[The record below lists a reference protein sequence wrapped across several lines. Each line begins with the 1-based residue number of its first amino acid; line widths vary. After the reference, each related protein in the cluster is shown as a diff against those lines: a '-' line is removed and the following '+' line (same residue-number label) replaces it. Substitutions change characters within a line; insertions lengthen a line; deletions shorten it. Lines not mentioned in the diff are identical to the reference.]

1 MLPVLKKLARTLPAL
16 LGILLLGGAIY
27 VVWNEFHH
35 LKIADI
41 RAALAEIPPRA
52 LVVSFIWTVLSYGV
66 LTFYDRLGTMFAGNK
81 VSYRRVAFASFCAYA
96 LSHNLGFAAVSGAA
110 VRYRLYA
117 HWGLSPVQIA
127 KVIAFCSLTFGLGGM
142 VLGGCILFLEPEAVP
157 FLGTLIPHWGMYAIG
172 AAMWAIVVGYI
183 SLSRF
188 VGKFTVFG
196 VEIELPHWKMA
207 FVQVALATVDVAVT
221 AAIMYQLLPDAPNL
235 TFVRFLGVYL
245 SSYSAGLAAN
255 VPGGLGVFDA
265 AMLLGLKPYMS
276 EPRILGGIV
285 VFRLYYYIIPL
296 FIAGTLFSGNE
307 ILLRGGA
314 MFRRKGPRGKAAGT
328 TPARSVFSERSFAVV
343 ASTGSVALCGAMLL
357 AIGVLDDRPQ
367 FPWFDADFA
376 EVAASAGQ
384 FIPSLIGAALM
395 VLAIGLTRRVTLAWF
410 MTIVMLLAGAFY
422 TMIQGSSSWV
432 PAVLLLTALLIAP
445 FRGAYYRHARLVARP
460 LQPGTLV
467 PLLVLAVCAL
477 NLAMLEPKVR
487 GLYENSLFD
496 LVTSSDFSN
505 GSRVTLAL
513 VVVLGLYALWRL
525 IRPVRVGWLAWAGE
539 GRLRYAALGTLPPA
553 TADGVVF
560 GESERAAIPFR
571 RVGRVLLGLGDPAGA
586 ESDRVSA
593 IWNLRDLALQ
603 ERRDPA
609 VYRGGSEL
617 AKVYEDL
624 GLTPVAL
631 GQDGLLSTEA
641 STGSSEFLYCLAERD
656 LGVLV
661 PMLPEVATV
670 GMRKAAE

>member
-1 MLPVLKKLARTLPAL
+1 MLPLLKKVARQLPAV
-16 LGILLLGGAIY
+16 LGVLLLGGAIY
-27 VVWNEFHH
+27 VVWKEFHH

-41 RAALAEIPPRA
+41 RAALADISTRA
-52 LVVSFIWTVLSYGV
+52 LIGSFIWTVLSYGV

-117 HWGLSPVQIA
+117 HWGLTPVQIA

-142 VLGGCILFLEPEAVP
+142 VLGGCILFIEPEAVP
-157 FLGTLIPHWGMYAIG
+157 FLGTVIPHWGMYLIG
-172 AAMWAIVVGYI
+172 LLLWGIVVGYI

-188 VGKFTVFG
+188 VGKFTLFG
-196 VEIELPHWKMA
+196 VYIELPHWKMA

-235 TFVRFLGVYL
+235 TFARFLGVYL
-245 SSYSAGLAAN
+245 SSYTAGLAAN
-255 VPGGLGVFDA
+255 IPGGLGVFDT
-265 AMLLGLKPYMS
+265 AMLLGLEPYMS
-276 EPRILGGIV
+276 APRILGGIV

-307 ILLRGGA
+307 IFVRGGA
-314 MFRRKGPRGKAAGT
+314 LFRRGKAGAKAGART
-328 TPARSVFSERSFAVV
+328 TASTVFSERSFAVV
-343 ASTGSVALCGAMLL
+343 TSTGSVALCGAMLL
-357 AIGVLDDRPQ
+357 AIGVLDDKPQ

-376 EVAASAGQ
+376 DAAADAGQ

-395 VLAIGLTRRVTLAWF
+395 VFAIGLTRRVTFAWL
-410 MTIVMLLAGAFY
+410 MTIILLVVGAVY
-422 TMIQGSSSWV
+422 TTAQGASTWV
-432 PAVLLLTALLIAP
+432 PAVLLFTAILIAP
-445 FRGAYYRHARLVARP
+445 FREAYYRHARLVKSP

-477 NLAMLEPKVR
+477 NLALLEPKVR
-487 GLYENSLFD
+487 GMAENSLFE
-496 LVTSSDFSN
+496 LVLSPDVSN

-513 VVVLGLYALWRL
+513 VVLLGLFALWRL
-525 IRPVRVGWLAWAGE
+525 IRPVRVRWLEWKGE
-539 GRLRYAALGTLPPA
+539 GRLLYASLGVDPPA
-553 TADGVVF
+553 NADGVVF
-560 GESERAAIPFR
+560 GENERAAVPFR

-603 ERRDPA
+603 EHRDPA
-609 VYRGGSEL
+609 VYRGGPDL
-617 AKVYEDL
+617 ARVYEDL

-631 GQDGLLSTEA
+631 GRDGLLSTEP
-641 STGSSEFLYCLAERD
+641 STTSDEYLYCVVERD
-656 LGVLV
+656 LGVLG
-661 PMLPEVATV
+661 PLLPEIA
-670 GMRKAAE
+670 RRRLPAAAE

>member
-1 MLPVLKKLARTLPAL
+1 
-16 LGILLLGGAIY
+16 
-27 VVWNEFHH
+27 VWKEFHH
-35 LKIADI
+35 LKISDI
-41 RAALAEIPPRA
+41 RAALSEISTKA
-52 LVVSFIWTVLSYGV
+52 LVASFIWTVLSYGV
-66 LTFYDRLGTMFAGNK
+66 LTFYDRLGTIFAGNK

-117 HWGLSPVQIA
+117 HWGLTPVQIA

-142 VLGGCILFLEPEAVP
+142 VLGGCILMIEPEAVP
-157 FLGTLIPHWGMYAIG
+157 FLGTLIPHWGMYLIAVLL
-172 AAMWAIVVGYI
+172 WSIVVGYI

-188 VGKFTVFG
+188 VGKFTLFG
-196 VEIELPHWKMA
+196 VQVELPHWKMA

-235 TFVRFLGVYL
+235 TFARFLGVYL
-245 SSYSAGLAAN
+245 SSYTAGLAAN
-255 VPGGLGVFDA
+255 IPGGLGVFDT
-265 AMLLGLKPYMS
+265 AMLLGLEPYMS
-276 EPRILGGIV
+276 APRILGGIV

-307 ILLRGGA
+307 IFMRGGA
-314 MFRRKGPRGKAAGT
+314 LFRRGKGGT
-328 TPARSVFSERSFAVV
+328 KISGRTTASSVFSERSFAVI

-357 AIGVLDDRPQ
+357 AIGVLDDKPQ

-376 EVAASAGQ
+376 EVAANAGQ

-395 VLAIGLTRRVTLAWF
+395 VFAIGLTRRVTLAWL
-410 MTIVMLLAGAFY
+410 MTIILLVFGAVY
-422 TMIQGSSSWV
+422 TTAQGASTWV
-432 PAVLLLTALLIAP
+432 PAVLLFTAILIAP
-445 FRGAYYRHARLVARP
+445 FREAYYRHARLVKSP

-467 PLLVLAVCAL
+467 PLLVLAVCVL
-477 NLAMLEPKVR
+477 NLTILEPKVR
-487 GLYENSLFD
+487 GMAENSLLD
-496 LVTSSDFSN
+496 LVMSPEFSN

-513 VVVLGLYALWRL
+513 VVILGLFALWRL
-525 IRPVRVGWLAWAGE
+525 IRPVRVRWLEWKGE
-539 GRLRYAALGTLPPA
+539 GRLLYASLGNEPPA
-553 TADGVVF
+553 NADGVVF
-560 GESERAAIPFR
+560 GENERAAVPFR

-603 ERRDPA
+603 EHRDPA
-609 VYRGGSEL
+609 VYRGGPGL

-631 GQDGLLSTEA
+631 GADGLLSTEA
-641 STGSSEFLYCLAERD
+641 SMASDEFLYCVAERD
-656 LGVLV
+656 LGLLV
-661 PMLPEVATV
+661 PLLPEIANHPLQ
-670 GMRKAAE
+670 KAAE

>member
-1 MLPVLKKLARTLPAL
+1 MLLILKKVARQLPAA
-16 LGILLLGGAIY
+16 LGVLLLGGAIY
-27 VVWNEFHH
+27 VVWKEFHH
-35 LKIADI
+35 LKISDI
-41 RAALAEIPPRA
+41 RAALSDISTRA
-52 LVVSFIWTVLSYGV
+52 LVGSFIWTVLSYGV

-117 HWGLSPVQIA
+117 HWGLTPVQIA

-142 VLGGCILFLEPEAVP
+142 VLGGCILFIEPEAVP
-157 FLGTLIPHWGMYAIG
+157 FLGTIIPHWGMYVIG
-172 AAMWAIVVGYI
+172 LLLWGIVIGYI

-188 VGKFTVFG
+188 VGKFTLFG
-196 VEIELPHWKMA
+196 VRIELPHWKMA

-235 TFVRFLGVYL
+235 TFTRFLGVYL
-245 SSYSAGLAAN
+245 SSYTAGLAAN
-255 VPGGLGVFDA
+255 IPGGLGVFDT
-265 AMLLGLKPYMS
+265 AMLLGLKQYMS

-307 ILLRGGA
+307 IFMRGGA
-314 MFRRKGPRGKAAGT
+314 LFRRGKAGARVGART
-328 TPARSVFSERSFAVV
+328 TASSVFSERSFAVV

-357 AIGVLDDRPQ
+357 AIGVLDDKPQ

-376 EVAASAGQ
+376 EVAANAGQ
-384 FIPSLIGAALM
+384 FVPSLIGAALM
-395 VLAIGLTRRVTLAWF
+395 VFAIGLTRRVTLAWL
-410 MTIVMLLAGAFY
+410 MTIILLVVGAVY
-422 TMIQGSSSWV
+422 TTAQGASTWV
-432 PAVLLLTALLIAP
+432 PAVLLFTAILIAP
-445 FRGAYYRHARLVARP
+445 FREAYYRHARLIKSP

-467 PLLVLAVCAL
+467 PLLVLAMCAL
-477 NLAMLEPKVR
+477 NLALLEPKVR
-487 GLYENSLFD
+487 GMSENSLFD
-496 LVTSSDFSN
+496 LVMSPEFSN

-513 VVVLGLYALWRL
+513 VVLLGLFALWRL
-525 IRPVRVGWLAWAGE
+525 IRPVRVRWLEWKGE
-539 GRLRYAALGTLPPA
+539 GRLLYASLGIDPPA
-553 TADGVVF
+553 NADGVVF
-560 GESERAAIPFR
+560 GENERAAVPFR

-603 ERRDPA
+603 EHRDPA
-609 VYRGGSEL
+609 VYRGGPGL

-631 GQDGLLSTEA
+631 GSDGLLSTESSTA
-641 STGSSEFLYCLAERD
+641 SDEFLYCVAERD
-656 LGVLV
+656 LGVLE
-661 PMLPEVATV
+661 PLLPEIAKRRLQT
-670 GMRKAAE
+670 AAE

>member
-1 MLPVLKKLARTLPAL
+1 MLAVLKKVARQLPAV
-16 LGILLLGGAIY
+16 LGVLLLGGAIY
-27 VVWNEFHH
+27 VVWKEFHH

-41 RAALAEIPPRA
+41 RAALSEISTKA
-52 LVVSFIWTVLSYGV
+52 LVGSFIWTVLSYGV
-66 LTFYDRLGTMFAGNK
+66 LTFYDRLGTIFAGNK

-157 FLGTLIPHWGMYAIG
+157 FLGAIIPHWGMYLIG
-172 AAMWAIVVGYI
+172 ATMWAIVVGYI

-221 AAIMYQLLPDAPNL
+221 AAIMYQLLPEAPNL

-255 VPGGLGVFDA
+255 IPGGLGVFDT
-265 AMLLGLKPYMS
+265 AMLLGLEPYMS
-276 EPRILGGIV
+276 APRILGGIV

-296 FIAGTLFSGNE
+296 FIAGTLFAGNE
-307 ILLRGGA
+307 IVLRGGA
-314 MFRRKGPRGKAAGT
+314 LFGRKGARGKPSGT
-328 TPARSVFSERSFAVV
+328 TPAKSVFSERSFAVV

-357 AIGVLDDRPQ
+357 AIGVLDDKPE

-376 EVAASAGQ
+376 EAAANAGQ

-422 TMIQGSSSWV
+422 TMAQGASSWV

-445 FRGAYYRHARLVARP
+445 FREAYYRHARLIARP

-467 PLLVLAVCAL
+467 PLLVLAICAL
-477 NLAMLEPKVR
+477 NLTLLEPKVR
-487 GLYENSLFD
+487 GLEGNSLFD
-496 LVTSSDFSN
+496 LVMSPDFSN

-525 IRPVRVGWLAWAGE
+525 IRPVRVGWLAWKGE
-539 GRLRYAALGTLPPA
+539 GRLRYAALGMIPPA

-593 IWNLRDLALQ
+593 VWNLRDLALQ

-609 VYRGGSEL
+609 VYRGGPSL

-631 GQDGLLSTEA
+631 GADGLLSTEA
-641 STGSSEFLYCLAERD
+641 STEATEFLYCLAERD

-661 PMLPEVATV
+661 PLLQEVSARPLQT
-670 GMRKAAE
+670 AAE

>member
-1 MLPVLKKLARTLPAL
+1 MLAVLKKVARQLPAV
-16 LGILLLGGAIY
+16 LGVLLLGGAIY
-27 VVWNEFHH
+27 VVWKEFHH

-41 RAALAEIPPRA
+41 RAALSEISAKA
-52 LVVSFIWTVLSYGV
+52 LVGSFIWTVLSYGV
-66 LTFYDRLGTMFAGNK
+66 LTFYDRLGTIFAGNK

-157 FLGTLIPHWGMYAIG
+157 FLGTLIPHWGMYLIG
-172 AAMWAIVVGYI
+172 TVMWAVVVGYI

-188 VGKFTVFG
+188 VGRFTVFG

-221 AAIMYQLLPDAPNL
+221 AAIMYQLLPEAANL

-255 VPGGLGVFDA
+255 IPGGLGVFDT
-265 AMLLGLKPYMS
+265 AMLLGLEPYMS
-276 EPRILGGIV
+276 APRILGGIV

-296 FIAGTLFSGNE
+296 FIAGTLFAGNE
-307 ILLRGGA
+307 LLLRGGA
-314 MFRRKGPRGKAAGT
+314 LVQRKGARGKAAGT

-343 ASTGSVALCGAMLL
+343 TSTGAVALCGAMLL
-357 AIGVLDDRPQ
+357 AIGVLEEKPE

-376 EVAASAGQ
+376 EVAAHAGQ

-422 TMIQGSSSWV
+422 TMVQGASSWV

-445 FRGAYYRHARLVARP
+445 FREAYYRHARLVARP

-477 NLAMLEPKVR
+477 NLTLLEPKVR
-487 GLYENSLFD
+487 GLAENSLFD
-496 LVTSSDFSN
+496 LVMSPDFSN

-513 VVVLGLYALWRL
+513 VVVLALYALWRL
-525 IRPVRVGWLAWAGE
+525 IRPVRVGWLAWKGE
-539 GRLRYAALGTLPPA
+539 GRLRYAALGMTPPA
-553 TADGVVF
+553 MADGVVF
-560 GESERAAIPFR
+560 GESQRAAIPFR

-586 ESDRVSA
+586 DSDRVSA

-609 VYRGGSEL
+609 VYRGGPSL

-631 GQDGLLSTEA
+631 GADGLLST
-641 STGSSEFLYCLAERD
+641 GSSTDATEFLYCLAERD

-661 PMLPEVATV
+661 PLLPEMSARPLQT
-670 GMRKAAE
+670 AAE

>member
-1 MLPVLKKLARTLPAL
+1 M
-16 LGILLLGGAIY
+16 
-27 VVWNEFHH
+27 
-35 LKIADI
+35 
-41 RAALAEIPPRA
+41 
-52 LVVSFIWTVLSYGV
+52 
-66 LTFYDRLGTMFAGNK
+66 
-81 VSYRRVAFASFCAYA
+81 
-96 LSHNLGFAAVSGAA
+96 
-110 VRYRLYA
+110 
-117 HWGLSPVQIA
+117 
-127 KVIAFCSLTFGLGGM
+127 
-142 VLGGCILFLEPEAVP
+142 
-157 FLGTLIPHWGMYAIG
+157 
-172 AAMWAIVVGYI
+172 
-183 SLSRF
+183 
-188 VGKFTVFG
+188 
-196 VEIELPHWKMA
+196 
-207 FVQVALATVDVAVT
+207 
-221 AAIMYQLLPDAPNL
+221 
-235 TFVRFLGVYL
+235 
-245 SSYSAGLAAN
+245 
-255 VPGGLGVFDA
+255 
-265 AMLLGLKPYMS
+265 
-276 EPRILGGIV
+276 
-285 VFRLYYYIIPL
+285 
-296 FIAGTLFSGNE
+296 
-307 ILLRGGA
+307 
-314 MFRRKGPRGKAAGT
+314 
-328 TPARSVFSERSFAVV
+328 
-343 ASTGSVALCGAMLL
+343 
-357 AIGVLDDRPQ
+357 
-367 FPWFDADFA
+367 
-376 EVAASAGQ
+376 
-384 FIPSLIGAALM
+384 
-395 VLAIGLTRRVTLAWF
+395 TLAWF

-422 TMIQGSSSWV
+422 TMIQGASSWV

-477 NLAMLEPKVR
+477 NLALLEPKVR

-539 GRLRYAALGTLPPA
+539 GRLRYAALGMTPPA